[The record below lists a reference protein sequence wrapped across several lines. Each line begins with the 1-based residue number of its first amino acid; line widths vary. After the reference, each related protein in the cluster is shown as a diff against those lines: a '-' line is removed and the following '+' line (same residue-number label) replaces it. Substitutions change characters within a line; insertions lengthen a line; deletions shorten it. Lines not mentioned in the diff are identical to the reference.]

1 MLHKNF
7 ITIAE
12 NQNLR
17 VHRLNKNNYLI
28 YGWFENYISSD
39 LPLHDTANLLHAQV
53 LHVLVEGEHHRD
65 HHMDL
70 KGEKEQHL
78 PPLFQW
84 GLPSK
89 SPLNKTA
96 SVM

>member
-1 MLHKNF
+1 MIHKNF

-53 LHVLVEGEHHRD
+53 LH
-65 HHMDL
+65 MDL

-84 GLPSK
+84 CLPSK